1 MILSVS
7 LGEYDVLASS
17 SGSLGPGVLSAS
29 CLSPPGCVRWAE
41 QDTVGAGVKAAEGW
55 VGAAEHGS
63 WFGGADLGSW
73 SGPAELGSWSGAAEL
88 GSWSGAAELGS

>member
-41 QDTVGAGVKAAEGW
+41 QDTVGAGVSAE
-55 VGAAEHGS
+55 VEKT
-63 WFGGADLGSW
+63 L
-73 SGPAELGSWSGAAEL
+73 
-88 GSWSGAAELGS
+88 